1 MKITKLKIEEKKL
14 DINLK
19 FYFFLKYLIKAKL
32 SNIQIEEFLKLTI
45 FENNKN
51 ELVKDFFSKIKSIE
65 KKQLIENIL
74 DRVEDNQD
82 FYLLEFAIRL
92 YVVKDLL
99 LSEAKICDIL
109 NFDKLQKLDPLSLE
123 YDKLSVLKPYF
134 VRVNSALL
142 ALLFF
147 ENIENK
153 NLNFMTENSF
163 EFLQNL
169 SNRFR
174 NLKDNGLESN
184 QIFMLMFSE
193 SINQSIISDSGS
205 NYENR
210 IEIVL
215 SKIGIDFKKRVHDK
229 FDQSTEYDFFFKID
243 KISYGIGAKRTL
255 RERYKQF
262 IKTSKKSD
270 VDVMIQITIGLDL
283 TEEKSKIITENGIII
298 FVAEEI
304 YQSKSFSFLKNNKN
318 IYSTSQ
324 LNLLTLKK
332 LAKISNNN

>member
-1 MKITKLKIEEKKL
+1 M
-14 DINLK
+14 
-19 FYFFLKYLIKAKL
+19 
-32 SNIQIEEFLKLTI
+32 
-45 FENNKN
+45 
-51 ELVKDFFSKIKSIE
+51 
-65 KKQLIENIL
+65 
-74 DRVEDNQD
+74 
-82 FYLLEFAIRL
+82 
-92 YVVKDLL
+92 

-174 NLKDNGLESN
+174 NLKNIGLESN

-215 SKIGIDFKKRVHDK
+215 SRIGIDFKKRVHDK

-243 KISYGIGAKRTL
+243 KINYGIGAKRTL

-283 TEEKSKIITENGIII
+283 TEEKSKIITENGIFI

-304 YQSKSFSFLKNNKN
+304 YQSKSFSFLKGNKN
-318 IYSTSQ
+318 IYSTNQ

-332 LAKISNNN
+332 LAKINNSH

>member
-14 DINLK
+14 NINLK

-32 SNIQIEEFLKLTI
+32 SNTQIEEFLKLTI

-193 SINQSIISDSGS
+193 SINQSIISDSKS

-215 SKIGIDFKKRVHDK
+215 SRIGIDFKKRVHDK

-283 TEEKSKIITENGIII
+283 TEEKSKIITENGIFI

-304 YQSKSFSFLKNNKN
+304 YQSKSFSFLKGNKN
-318 IYSTSQ
+318 IYSTNQ

-332 LAKISNNN
+332 LAKINNNH

>member
-14 DINLK
+14 NINLK

-32 SNIQIEEFLKLTI
+32 SNTQIEEFLKLTV

-169 SNRFR
+169 LNRFR
-174 NLKDNGLESN
+174 NLKNIGLESN

-215 SKIGIDFKKRVHDK
+215 SRIGIDFKKRVHDK

-243 KISYGIGAKRTL
+243 KINYGIGAKRTL

-283 TEEKSKIITENGIII
+283 TEEKSKIITENGIFI

-304 YQSKSFSFLKNNKN
+304 YQSKSFRFLKANKN
-318 IYSTSQ
+318 IYSTNQ

-332 LAKISNNN
+332 LAKINNSH

>member
-14 DINLK
+14 NINLK

-32 SNIQIEEFLKLTI
+32 SNTQIEEFLKLTV

-174 NLKDNGLESN
+174 NLKNIGLESN

-215 SKIGIDFKKRVHDK
+215 SRIGIDFKKRVHDK

-243 KISYGIGAKRTL
+243 KINYGIGAKRTL

-283 TEEKSKIITENGIII
+283 TEEKSKIITENGIFI

-304 YQSKSFSFLKNNKN
+304 YQSKSFSFLKGNKN
-318 IYSTSQ
+318 IYSTNQ

-332 LAKISNNN
+332 LAKINNSH

>member
-14 DINLK
+14 NINLK

-215 SKIGIDFKKRVHDK
+215 SRIGIDFKKRVHDK

-243 KISYGIGAKRTL
+243 KINYGIGAKRTL

-283 TEEKSKIITENGIII
+283 TEEKSKIITENGI
-298 FVAEEI
+298 
-304 YQSKSFSFLKNNKN
+304 
-318 IYSTSQ
+318 T
-324 LNLLTLKK
+324 K
-332 LAKISNNN
+332 LIN

>member
-14 DINLK
+14 NINLK

-32 SNIQIEEFLKLTI
+32 SNTQIEEFLKLTV

-174 NLKDNGLESN
+174 NLKNIGLESN

-215 SKIGIDFKKRVHDK
+215 SRIGIDFKKRVHDK

-243 KISYGIGAKRTL
+243 KINYGIGAKRTL

-283 TEEKSKIITENGIII
+283 TEEKSKIITENGIFI

-304 YQSKSFSFLKNNKN
+304 YQSKSFSFLKVNKN
-318 IYSTSQ
+318 IYSTNQ

-332 LAKISNNN
+332 LAKINNSH

>member
-1 MKITKLKIEEKKL
+1 MKIIKLKIDDKKL

-19 FYFFLKYLIKAKL
+19 FYFFLKYLIKTKL
-32 SNIQIEEFLKLTI
+32 SDYQIEEFLKLSI
-45 FENNKN
+45 FKSKKNKLTK
-51 ELVKDFFSKIKSIE
+51 EFIDKIKSTE

-74 DRVEDNQD
+74 DRIEDDND

-92 YVVKDLL
+92 YLIKDLL
-99 LSEAKICDIL
+99 LSEVKICDIL

-147 ENIENK
+147 ENIENE

-169 SNRFR
+169 SIKFK
-174 NLKDNGLESN
+174 NLKNIGLESN

-205 NYENR
+205 NYEDR
-210 IEIVL
+210 IEVVL
-215 SKIGIDFKKRVHDK
+215 SKIGIDFKKRIHDK
-229 FDQSTEYDFFFKID
+229 FDQSTEYDFYFKID

-298 FVAEEI
+298 FVSDEV
-304 YQSKSFSFLKNNKN
+304 YNSKSFSFLKNNKN
-318 IYSTSQ
+318 IYSTNQ
-324 LNLLTLKK
+324 LNLITLRK
-332 LAKISNNN
+332 LAKIKINS